1 MNAHKWYFKSKI
13 YFFRFLRR
21 LEQSLKQRER
31 FAMAGNSDEEGDES
45 SSVTSP
51 LLSQNRAIK
60 PQMRKSQSIG
70 RIQPISNSVAPSKL
84 KVTRQKKGNTNDV
97 LLSQENLWRG
107 NLGKAGPNDISD

>member
-1 MNAHKWYFKSKI
+1 
-13 YFFRFLRR
+13 
-21 LEQSLKQRER
+21 
-31 FAMAGNSDEEGDES
+31 MAGNSDEEGDES

-60 PQMRKSQSIG
+60 PQMRKSQSNG

-84 KVTRQKKGNTNDV
+84 KVARQKKGSNTNDV